1 MDDRAP
7 LFLTRVRLRNYRSI
21 PACDVSPGALTF
33 LVGPNGAGKGAFLD
47 ALRFVGDALGTT
59 LDHALRERGGIHEVR
74 RRSGGHPT
82 HFGVRLDFRLGP
94 SGHGS
99 YAFELGARPAG
110 GYEVKHEE
118 LQVETTE
125 RKAFFRTDEGRVV
138 SSAPV
143 FPAAAPD
150 RLYLVS
156 ASGLPEFRPA
166 YDALASLSMHALD
179 PARIRELQPA
189 DSGARLA
196 RDGGNLASVLGR
208 IARTAPEVRAQI
220 EAYLAAIAPG
230 VQGVEPLALGT
241 RETVEFRQAV
251 AGQKAP
257 WRFPAAG
264 MSDGTV
270 RALGVLVALF
280 HGRAGGAAP
289 AVVGIEEPEA
299 SLHPR
304 AIAVLRDALRD
315 AARTT
320 QVLVTTH
327 SPELLADPALDP
339 AELLAVTADD
349 GATRIGPI
357 APESRAA
364 LAERRATAGELL
376 GRGEL
381 VPDPAAV
388 GGAAAQ
394 LDLFPGA

>member
-1 MDDRAP
+1 VDDRALP
-7 LFLTRVRLRNYRSI
+7 FLTRFRLRNYRSI
-21 PACDVSPGALTF
+21 PACDVAPGALAF

-59 LDHALRERGGIHEVR
+59 LDHALRERGGINEVR

-82 HFGVRLDFRLGP
+82 HFGVRLDFRLGAA
-94 SGHGS
+94 GHGS

-118 LQVETTE
+118 LQVESTE
-125 RKAFFRTDEGRVV
+125 RKAFFRVDEGRVT

-143 FPAAAPD
+143 FPAAARD

-166 YDALASLSMHALD
+166 YDALASLSVHAID
-179 PARIRELQPA
+179 PARIRDLQPA
-189 DSGARLA
+189 DSGERLA

-208 IARTAPEVRAQI
+208 IARNDPAVGKRI
-220 EAYLAAIAPG
+220 EEYLAAIAPG
-230 VQGVEPLALGT
+230 VLGVEPLALGT
-241 RETVEFRQAV
+241 RETIEFRQAV
-251 AGQKAP
+251 PGQKAP

-264 MSDGTV
+264 MSDGTL

-299 SLHPR
+299 SLHPA
-304 AIAVLRDALRD
+304 AIAVLRDALRE

-327 SPELLADPALDP
+327 SPALLDDPALDP
-339 AELLAVTADD
+339 AELLAVAAGD

-357 APESRAA
+357 DPEGRAA
-364 LAERRATAGELL
+364 LAERRLAAGELL
-376 GRGEL
+376 ARGRL
-381 VPDPAAV
+381 VPDP
-388 GGAAAQ
+388 G
-394 LDLFPGA
+394 